1 MPLVHMDL
9 VTLTQAVCKS
19 KALQDSGDEA
29 LVYGCFAIIFMFA
42 AKFLSDWKFSAII
55 TVGAAVQLLG
65 FCLLRMK
72 VRKQNGVQGISSR
85 SLQLFICVYCC
96 RLFSTLQYNGYL
108 PVDRSGDWVYQ
119 ACEVMALLVA
129 VSLLVTIHGK
139 HDATYEKEN
148 DTCAIMGFLGGAAV
162 LAYLVHPSLNNRA
175 LPDCMWT
182 VALYLEAVAMVPQL
196 FMLSKR
202 GGAVESFA
210 GHYVACVFTSRL
222 LMITFW
228 FHSYPEL
235 KLKNSEYNLPGY
247 GVVGAQI
254 FQLALF
260 CDFMYYYAKS
270 WSTST
275 ALVLPESTSV

>member
-1 MPLVHMDL
+1 MDL

-19 KALQDSGDEA
+19 KALHDSGNEA
-29 LVYGCFAIIFMFA
+29 LVYGCFAVIFMFG

-55 TVGAAVQLLG
+55 TTGAAVQLLG

-72 VRKQNGVQGISSR
+72 VRKQNGVQGLSSR
-85 SLQLFICVYCC
+85 TLQLFVCVYIC
-96 RLFSTLQYNGYL
+96 RLYSTLQYNGYL

-119 ACEVMALLVA
+119 ACEVMALGVA
-129 VSLLVTIHGK
+129 MSLLVTMHGK
-139 HDATYEKEN
+139 HEATYDATN
-148 DTCAIMGFLGGAAV
+148 DTCPIMAFLAGAAV
-162 LAYLVHPSLNNRA
+162 VAYFVHPSLNNRSV
-175 LPDCMWT
+175 PDFMWT
-182 VALYLEAVAMVPQL
+182 LALYLESVAMVPQL

-202 GGAVESFA
+202 GGAVDALA
-210 GHYVACVFTSRL
+210 GHYIACVFVSRL

-260 CDFMYYYAKS
+260 GDFMYYYCKS
-270 WSTST
+270 WGTST
-275 ALVLPESTSV
+275 ALVLPEPVSV